1 MEEIK
6 KLIATDPSSL
16 SDEQIAE
23 VLDLL
28 PSLEK
33 WMKDFKAQALS
44 TSVETGVVFPGYQL
58 KEYSRRRI
66 SDEEKVAESIRQYD
80 PELYSQCV
88 KIQSFTHLQKILG
101 QHLFERFVSP
111 YLVVDKSY
119 RLVKDK

>member
-6 KLIATDPSSL
+6 TLISKNVASL
-16 SDEQIAE
+16 SDGQVAE

-33 WMKDFKAQALS
+33 WIKEFKAQALS
-44 TSVETGVVFPGYQL
+44 NSLDTGVVYPGYQL

-66 SDEEKVAESIRQYD
+66 SDDGKVAENIRQFD
-80 PELYSQCV
+80 LELFSQCV
-88 KIQSFTHLQKILG
+88 KIQPFTHLQRIMG
-101 QHLFERFVSP
+101 EHLFERFVAP
-111 YLVVDKSY
+111 YIVVDKSY